1 MGLPLFEVLQQFL
14 SDPLQAV
21 SKRGRTVW
29 RDTVKE
35 LLHVTFGLTGKAMLI
50 CLIGAEMQDP
60 HNEPLYLETA
70 VLHLAMVKEVNVNPV
85 LVVSRGNYSE
95 C

>member
-1 MGLPLFEVLQQFL
+1 
-14 SDPLQAV
+14 
-21 SKRGRTVW
+21 
-29 RDTVKE
+29 
-35 LLHVTFGLTGKAMLI
+35 MLI